1 MQETQGVFAMSK
13 KILIVDDSATVRQQ
27 VRLAL
32 EQVGFIVIE
41 AVDGQDA
48 VQKISGG
55 FNGIVCDVN
64 MPRMNGVEFVEVV
77 KKLPEHASL
86 PILMLTTEGS
96 PELIRRAKAAG
107 AKGWI
112 VKPFKPDQ
120 LVAAMQK
127 LTA

>member
-1 MQETQGVFAMSK
+1 METQGVFAMSK